1 MNAGIR
7 IAIALLFLPNLLYA
21 QGFFDEFSYEGL
33 RFSGIGVEVGGVA
46 SNRLETQF
54 IGALRVD
61 YGMIAPRVR
70 VLLGASYFSSEFK
83 EDEIADFEE
92 NLSEL
97 VDDPTNDFTIDIGS
111 VTWSD
116 FEADL
121 DLQYVMPAGRLT
133 GFAGVG
139 LGIHFRNG
147 SGSAID
153 GTFVEDALDTI
164 DASLNLSLG
173 AQVQVIRELAL
184 TLGLRGALSSDLMT
198 GALLAGLMY
207 RVPR

>member
-1 MNAGIR
+1 
-7 IAIALLFLPNLLYA
+7 LYA

-33 RFSGIGVEVGGVA
+33 RFSGVGVEVGGVA
-46 SNRLETQF
+46 SNRLETQL

-70 VLLGASYFSSEFK
+70 VLLGVSYFSSDFK
-83 EDEIADFEE
+83 ENEIADFEE

-133 GFAGVG
+133 GFAGAG

-173 AQVQVIRELAL
+173 AQVQIIRELAL
-184 TLGLRGALSSDLMT
+184 TVGLRGALSSDLMT

>member
-1 MNAGIR
+1 LNAGIR
-7 IAIALLFLPNLLYA
+7 IAVALLFLPSSLAA

-33 RFSGIGVEVGGVA
+33 RFSGIGIAVGAVA

-54 IGALRVD
+54 TGALSVD

-70 VLLGASYFSSEFK
+70 VLVGVSYYRGDFK
-83 EDEIADFEE
+83 ESEITDFEE

-97 VDDPTNDFTIDIGS
+97 VDDPTGDFTISVGT

-116 FEADL
+116 FAANL
-121 DLQYVMPAGRLT
+121 DLQYVIPAGRIT
-133 GFAGVG
+133 AFAGAG

-173 AQVQVIRELAL
+173 TQVQLIRELAL
-184 TLGLRGALSSDLMT
+184 TLGVRGALSSDLMSA
-198 GALLAGLMY
+198 GALIGCMY
-207 RVPR
+207 RMPR

>member
-1 MNAGIR
+1 MNAGTR
-7 IAIALLFLPNLLYA
+7 IAVALLFFPSLLSA

-33 RFSGIGVEVGGVA
+33 RFSGIGIEIGAIA
-46 SNRLETQF
+46 SNRLETRV

-70 VLLGASYFSSEFK
+70 VLMGISYFSGDFK
-83 EDEIADFEE
+83 DSEIADFED

-97 VDDPTNDFTIDIGS
+97 VDDPTNDFTIDIGT
-111 VTWSD
+111 VKWSD

-133 GFAGVG
+133 GFAGAG

-164 DASLNLSLG
+164 DASLNLSVG
-173 AQVQVIRELAL
+173 AQVQLIRELAL
-184 TLGLRGALSSDLMT
+184 TLGLRGALSSDLLS
-198 GALLAGLMY
+198 GAAMVGFMY
-207 RVPR
+207 RIPR

>member
-7 IAIALLFLPNLLYA
+7 IAVVLLLFPNLLSA

-33 RFSGIGVEVGGVA
+33 RFSGIGMGLGAVA
-46 SNRLETQF
+46 SNRLETRVT
-54 IGALRVD
+54 GAVRVD

-70 VLLGASYFSSEFK
+70 VLLGASYFRSDFEESE
-83 EDEIADFEE
+83 ISDFEE

-97 VDDPTNDFTIDIGS
+97 VTDPTNDFSIDVGS
-111 VTWSD
+111 VRWSD
-116 FEADL
+116 LSADL
-121 DLQYVMPAGRLT
+121 DLQYVMPTGRFT
-133 GFAGVG
+133 GFAGAG

-173 AQVQVIRELAL
+173 AQVQLIRELAL
-184 TLGLRGALSSDLMT
+184 TIEVRGALSSDLMS
-198 GALLAGLMY
+198 GAVLAGLMY